1 MVNPVVVVGPPSYN
15 GGDASTIRVSDVN
28 PQGFKVRIQ
37 EFQYQKS
44 KTHTEESANW
54 LAVEAGEWVVTEDV
68 RISAGSAFVEA
79 GGDVA
84 SVSYSTFFA
93 QAPAAVLAGVS
104 SDNNPN

>member
-1 MVNPVVVVGPPSYN
+1 MSEITPNSF
-15 GGDASTIRVSDVN
+15 R
-28 PQGFKVRIQ
+28 VRIQ
-37 EFQYQKS
+37 EFPYQKS

-54 LAVEAGEWVVTEDV
+54 LAVDAGEWVVTEDV